1 LSFMQK
7 IMLTM
12 AGLLLI
18 VFFVIIVIGKNGLID
33 LNILTVKYE
42 NMVKVNN
49 RLKNENNDLFRRV
62 ARLQNDDKLIE
73 TIARDELGMI
83 GTDEII
89 YQIRLKEEQ

>member
-1 LSFMQK
+1 MSFMQK
-7 IMLTM
+7 IMLT
-12 AGLLLI
+12 
-18 VFFVIIVIGKNGLID
+18 
-33 LNILTVKYE
+33 
-42 NMVKVNN
+42 
-49 RLKNENNDLFRRV
+49 LKNENNDLFRRV

>member
-1 LSFMQK
+1 MSFMQK

>member
-1 LSFMQK
+1 MQK

>member
-1 LSFMQK
+1 MQK
-7 IMLTM
+7 IMLT
-12 AGLLLI
+12 
-18 VFFVIIVIGKNGLID
+18 
-33 LNILTVKYE
+33 
-42 NMVKVNN
+42 
-49 RLKNENNDLFRRV
+49 LKNENNDLFRRV